1 MVWLPAGQRRTAV
14 SGRHRKMDS
23 LAEESVRSAQRG
35 LLVLFGS
42 ALVWIA
48 IIWAGYRYF
57 S

>member
-1 MVWLPAGQRRTAV
+1 MTG
-14 SGRHRKMDS
+14 
-23 LAEESVRSAQRG
+23 LAQESVRGAQRG
-35 LLVLFGS
+35 LLVILGS

>member
-1 MVWLPAGQRRTAV
+1 V
-14 SGRHRKMDS
+14 SGQDRKFDS

-35 LLVLFGS
+35 LLVLLGS

>member
-1 MVWLPAGQRRTAV
+1 
-14 SGRHRKMDS
+14 MDS

-35 LLVLFGS
+35 LLVLLGS

-48 IIWAGYRYF
+48 IIWAGYHYF